1 MKLEMLNK
9 NLGSVIYRFKNR
21 KVFFLVKT

>member
-9 NLGSVIYRFKNR
+9 NLGSVTYRFKNR
-21 KVFFLVKT
+21 

>member
-9 NLGSVIYRFKNR
+9 NLGSVICRFKNR
-21 KVFFLVKT
+21 